1 MRKHFVV
8 YYSPGTLV
16 HETSSR
22 EIESWDVEKAVA
34 MAATIH
40 ERHGSTPFA
49 FQFVTRE
56 RGEDDLDSRKV
67 ANSPMYYLGGRIETI
82 EEIEAR
88 NDPKERILLDNMRY
102 NGWGKV
108 IINDNSWRVT
118 QPIFEG
124 DVILDRP
131 EPVKLG

>member
-40 ERHGSTPFA
+40 ERHGATPFA
-49 FQFVTRE
+49 FQFTTRE
-56 RGEDDLDSRKV
+56 RGEDDLDSRQV

-88 NDPKERILLDNMRY
+88 NDPNERILLDNMRY

-108 IINDNSWRVT
+108 VINDNSWRVT
-118 QPIFEG
+118 QPLLDG
-124 DVILDRP
+124 DVVLDAPP
-131 EPVKLG
+131 E